1 MITQVGPIAEA
12 AKLVAFS
19 ESRQVAEVRLRR
31 DGRVGLS
38 QFVA

>member
-19 ESRQVAEVRLRR
+19 ERRQVAEVRLRT
-31 DGRVGLS
+31 GPEEM
-38 QFVA
+38 FCKM

>member
-1 MITQVGPIAEA
+1 MINQEGPIAEA

-19 ESRQVAEVRLRR
+19 ERPQVAEVRLRR